1 MDFPAAVYLWDRSGK
16 ACYRLTRFH
25 CSKFSSVLAEVLS
38 VAEKSFSFEPSKEL
52 AADCL
57 WTKCWALQN
66 EQTIYLLERCHGE
79 VSVIHIGVCKLF
91 KNCDIHCINVSRS
104 EHVDD
109 KWNNKQIPK
118 TMVIENLV
126 FELESRKKWA
136 WLNIFSNVRICFEM
150 LYQMLHASK
159 SFQSSNFLLIF
170 WVEGMFCL
178 FFSCEIGRFL
188 SLFFMNP
195 ISTKSVPLPYTTPG
209 N

>member
-1 MDFPAAVYLWDRSGK
+1 MDFPAAVYFRDRSGK

-25 CSKFSSVLAEVLS
+25 CSKFSSVLADVLS
-38 VAEKSFSFEPSKEL
+38 VAEKSFSFKSSKEL

-66 EQTIYLLERCHGE
+66 EQTIELLERCHGE
-79 VSVIHIGVCKLF
+79 VSVIHIRVCKLF

-109 KWNNKQIPK
+109 KWNNKQLSK

-126 FELESRKKWA
+126 FELRVVKNEHDW
-136 WLNIFSNVRICFEM
+136 IFFQMFE
-150 LYQMLHASK
+150 YFFKCYIRCCVQTA
-159 SFQSSNFLLIF
+159 FQSLNLLLIL